1 MFIYPDNLK
10 AKATLWLWEL
20 RDVAIIGV
28 GFLFSVLAIAQTGIL
43 LPLVVTVLYAFL
55 SIRLEGSSILDF
67 LRYAVCFLILKQ
79 QYYEWGKPLNR
90 QQKKELRQR
99 QTSRQLMGIR
109 QLTDHG
115 AKTAGGELV
124 FFMVKPDNLSV
135 LSGEGIRSRVKNLT
149 DLLCGTQEVRLLAL
163 DSRESFQR
171 NKDWY
176 RQRLETE
183 ELPAI
188 RELLRQD
195 AAHLDEIQA
204 ATASA
209 REFALVYRLDQQE
222 SGEDISRLRQMEQAL
237 RDLGFHARLAS
248 EQDVKRLLAVYYQ
261 QDVTTEWFENCD
273 GERWVMENA

>member
-1 MFIYPDNLK
+1 M
-10 AKATLWLWEL
+10 
-20 RDVAIIGV
+20 
-28 GFLFSVLAIAQTGIL
+28 
-43 LPLVVTVLYAFL
+43 
-55 SIRLEGSSILDF
+55 
-67 LRYAVCFLILKQ
+67 
-79 QYYEWGKPLNR
+79 NR

-99 QTSRQLMGIR
+99 QTSRQLMRIR

-115 AKTAGGELV
+115 AKTSGGELV
-124 FFMVKPDNLSV
+124 FFMIKPDNLSV

-176 RQRLETE
+176 RQRLEQE

-204 ATASA
+204 TTASA

-237 RDLGFHARLAS
+237 RDLGFRARLAE

-261 QDVTTEWFENCD
+261 QDVTSEQFDNYD
-273 GERWVMENA
+273 GERWVIENG

>member
-1 MFIYPDNLK
+1 M
-10 AKATLWLWEL
+10 
-20 RDVAIIGV
+20 
-28 GFLFSVLAIAQTGIL
+28 
-43 LPLVVTVLYAFL
+43 
-55 SIRLEGSSILDF
+55 
-67 LRYAVCFLILKQ
+67 
-79 QYYEWGKPLNR
+79 NR

-124 FFMVKPDNLSV
+124 FFMIKPDNLSV

-176 RQRLETE
+176 RQRLEQE
-183 ELPAI
+183 ELPAL

-195 AAHLDEIQA
+195 SAHLDEIQTT
-204 ATASA
+204 TASA
-209 REFALVYRLDQQE
+209 REFALVFRLDQQ
-222 SGEDISRLRQMEQAL
+222 SGESDEVQLRQMEKRI
-237 RDLGFHARLAS
+237 RDQGFHVRLAE

-261 QDVTTEWFENCD
+261 QDVTTDRFEDYD
-273 GERWVMENA
+273 GERWGTNRG

>member
-1 MFIYPDNLK
+1 MNK
-10 AKATLWLWEL
+10 
-20 RDVAIIGV
+20 
-28 GFLFSVLAIAQTGIL
+28 
-43 LPLVVTVLYAFL
+43 
-55 SIRLEGSSILDF
+55 
-67 LRYAVCFLILKQ
+67 KQ
-79 QYYEWGKPLNR
+79 KQ
-90 QQKKELRQR
+90 ELRQR
-99 QTSRQLMGIR
+99 QTARQLMGIS
-109 QLTDHG
+109 QLTG
-115 AKTAGGELV
+115 YGVRTAEGELA
-124 FFMVKPDNLSV
+124 FFLIKPDNLSV
-135 LSGEGIRSRVKNLT
+135 LSEEGVRGRVTALT
-149 DLLCGTQEVRLLAL
+149 HLLCAMPELRILAL

-171 NKDWY
+171 NQEWY